1 MAHVYFMN
9 SKLFVAGEVFEAS
22 DWGAVLVSS
31 GNGVI
36 SCPQPHIRND
46 DRHRR
51 WHAKR
56 AIGLFVKKKR
66 DRDGIAHDWV

>member
-1 MAHVYFMN
+1 
-9 SKLFVAGEVFEAS
+9 VA
-22 DWGAVLVSS
+22 LVSS

-56 AIGLFVKKKR
+56 AIGLFVKKSA
-66 DRDGIAHDWV
+66 IAMGSHMIGFENTDNYNLGEKAEYHPTQQ